1 MKIRKSKS
9 RIAFEVINYI
19 VLTIFA
25 VICLLPMLHVL
36 FCSVSDP
43 NWLNTQAGLVL
54 WPNGF
59 TMEGY
64 RRVFSNRQLV
74 RGFLNT
80 FMYVGIGTLISMVL
94 TIMGGYVL
102 SRKDL
107 LWKNVIMFLISFTML
122 FNGGIVPLYVIV
134 NRLHMLDTIWAVML
148 PTAMNTFNLIMMR
161 TAFAGIPDS
170 LEESAKLDGAGDW
183 TIMVQ
188 IMLPLV
194 KATIATIALYYIIG
208 NWNSWFPAAMYLK
221 KRDLYPLQLV
231 LREILILN
239 DTTSVSSS
247 GEMAANADVF
257 KALVKY
263 CTIIV
268 SSVPMLVV
276 YPFVMKYFKS
286 GVMVGSI
293 KG

>member
-257 KALVKY
+257 KALVMY

>member
-1 MKIRKSKS
+1 MKIKKSKS
-9 RIAFEVINYI
+9 RIAFEIFNYTI
-19 VLTIFA
+19 LTLFA

-43 NWLNTQAGLVL
+43 DWLNTQAGLVL

-59 TMEGY
+59 NLEGY
-64 RRVFSNRQLV
+64 RRVFSNRQLI

-80 FMYVGIGTLISMVL
+80 IFYVTGGTLIGMAL
-94 TIMGGYVL
+94 TIVGGYVL

-107 LWKNVIMFLISFTML
+107 LWKNAIMFLISFTML
-122 FNGGIVPLYVIV
+122 FNGGIVPLYVVV
-134 NRLHMLDTIWAVML
+134 NKLHMLDTVWAVML
-148 PTAMNTFNLIMMR
+148 PTCMSTFNLIMMR

-170 LEESAKLDGAGDW
+170 LEESAKLDGADDW
-183 TIMVQ
+183 TIMVK

-194 KATIATIALYYIIG
+194 KATIATVALYYIIG
-208 NWNSWFPAAMYLK
+208 NWNSWFNAAMYLK

-247 GEMAANADVF
+247 GEMAANADTF
-257 KALVKY
+257 KNLVKY